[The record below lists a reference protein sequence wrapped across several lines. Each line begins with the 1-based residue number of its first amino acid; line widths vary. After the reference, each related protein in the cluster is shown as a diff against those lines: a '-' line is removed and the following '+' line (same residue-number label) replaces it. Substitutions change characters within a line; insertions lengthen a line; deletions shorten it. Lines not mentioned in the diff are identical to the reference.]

1 MHSPGNVKERESRD
15 DHDIEQRVDPFGFY
29 LDPDVGFHCDVR
41 LFSGR
46 KEKIRELQKYYSN
59 VKEDGF
65 QYSTNDGPDPCK
77 NDAEIETCEI
87 RGMSGTM
94 LLDEKGYV

>member
-1 MHSPGNVKERESRD
+1 MTMILNSELTRLVFTLILMSVFIAMFVYFRGER
-15 DHDIEQRVDPFGFY
+15 
-29 LDPDVGFHCDVR
+29 
-41 LFSGR
+41 
-46 KEKIRELQKYYSN
+46 KKIRELQKYYSN